1 MVIPKYTSGTIMNT
15 YKINTSSWH
24 YKLVNEVLHDACDR
38 RDFCSYWRGV
48 VISVLIVLAGVSLFG
63 LAFFMMLA
71 MPLYT
76 FFQIYVMG
84 HGYDLFFVIFP
95 WVLWSLI
102 GLSYI
107 GTKRK
112 ERRIQKRQAW
122 NKMGYPDP
130 DPQPGLLAMWYQS
143 YKGKFCPMVE
153 FVDE

>member
-1 MVIPKYTSGTIMNT
+1 MNT

-24 YKLVNEVLHDACDR
+24 YKLVNEVLHDAFDR

-48 VISVLIVLAGVSLFG
+48 VIAVLITILLLTMSLV
-63 LAFFMMLA
+63 AFSILVA

-76 FFQIYVMG
+76 LFQIYVIG
-84 HGYDLFFVIFP
+84 HGYDFTFAVVPWLF
-95 WVLWSLI
+95 WSI
-102 GLSYI
+102 CGFGYI
-107 GTKRK
+107 RSERKKRK
-112 ERRIQKRQAW
+112 QQSRQAW